1 MKIITFY
8 EVRGLNTAERME
20 KNAFETIE
28 SAKDFAKNSKTLMNC
43 GLYEITMTF
52 NDTVTTTEKHVSS
65 LRTVAHDTY
74 MGYEKEKIADWEK
87 EIQAVKN
94 NKRMKAENKE
104 KRIAEINRYIAKS
117 KAYIQKYY
125 DTYK

>member
-1 MKIITFY
+1 MKTITFY

-20 KNAFETIE
+20 KNAFETVE
-28 SAKDFAKNSKTLMNC
+28 SAKEFANTSKTLMGCN
-43 GLYEITMTF
+43 LYEITMAF
-52 NDTVTTTEKHVSS
+52 NGTVTTTEKHIGG

-74 MGYEKEKIADWEK
+74 MNYEKEKIADWEK
-87 EIQAVKN
+87 EIIAVEN

-104 KRIAEINRYIAKS
+104 KRIAEINRDIAKS
-117 KAYIQKYY
+117 QDYIQKYY

>member
-1 MKIITFY
+1 MKTITFY

-20 KNAFETIE
+20 KNAFETVE
-28 SAKDFAKNSKTLMNC
+28 SAREFANTSKTLMSCN
-43 GLYEITMTF
+43 LYEVTMTF
-52 NDTVTTTEKHVSS
+52 NDTVTTTEKHVIG

-94 NKRMKAENKE
+94 NKRMKVENKE
-104 KRIAEINRYIAKS
+104 KRIAEIERYIAKS
-117 KAYIQKYY
+117 QAYIQKYY

>member
-1 MKIITFY
+1 MKTVTFY

-20 KNAFETIE
+20 KNAFETVE
-28 SAKDFAKNSKTLMNC
+28 SAREFANTSKTFMGCN
-43 GLYEITMTF
+43 LYEITMTF
-52 NDTVTTTEKHVSS
+52 NDTVTTTEKHIGG

-74 MGYEKEKIADWEK
+74 MGYEKEKIADWE
-87 EIQAVKN
+87 
-94 NKRMKAENKE
+94 NKE

-117 KAYIQKYY
+117 QAYIQKYY